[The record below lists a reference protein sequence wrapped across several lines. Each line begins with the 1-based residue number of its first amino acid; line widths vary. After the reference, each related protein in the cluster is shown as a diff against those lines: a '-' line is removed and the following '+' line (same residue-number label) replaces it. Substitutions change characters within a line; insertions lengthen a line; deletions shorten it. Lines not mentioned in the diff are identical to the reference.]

1 MSAEGAAGGD
11 AASPPPGPAEAPS
24 APAGEQPAA
33 AAGEERPGGEGAA
46 AAAAGRRYRALVLTG
61 FGGYEKVKVQARQL
75 AGAQPEPAAG
85 QVSVEVRACGLNFAD
100 LMARQGLYDRLPAPP
115 VCPGLEAAGT
125 VVATGEGVAS
135 PQVGDKVMILARSGL
150 WQEVVTVPANQ
161 TFLMPEGMSFE
172 EAAAFLV
179 NYITAYMVLFDFG
192 NLRPNQ
198 SVLVHMAA
206 GGVGTAAVQLCQTVE
221 KVTVFGTASA
231 SKHDALRENGVTHP
245 IDYRGA
251 DYVEEVRKISPKGVD
266 VVLDPLGGSDTTKGF
281 HLLKPMGK
289 LVTYGVANLITGQR
303 KNLMAMAKTWWN
315 QFSINALQLL
325 PLNKAVCG
333 YHLGHLDED
342 AELLSGVVTK
352 LVALYSQGKIKPK
365 VDSVWPFDQQV
376 LRVGGKGAWPQR
388 VPQPSARLAGEEEG
402 GGCMWQ
408 EQGGEAEASQVCPGQ
423 QVQDWSMSQPG
434 PGVPKGGGRGEW
446 RRHGWPRRGRPT
458 PGQTQQASVIVGDG
472 LSQL

>member
-1 MSAEGAAGGD
+1 MEVAFAHVCSTQNGIHFGPEGPLSSGRDVGSGPPASGLHP
-11 AASPPPGPAEAPS
+11 ASPAKCLFS
-24 APAGEQPAA
+24 
-33 AAGEERPGGEGAA
+33 
-46 AAAAGRRYRALVLTG
+46 
-61 FGGYEKVKVQARQL
+61 F
-75 AGAQPEPAAG
+75 
-85 QVSVEVRACGLNFAD
+85 
-100 LMARQGLYDRLPAPP
+100 
-115 VCPGLEAAGT
+115 
-125 VVATGEGVAS
+125 
-135 PQVGDKVMILARSGL
+135 QVGDKVMILSRSGL

-172 EAAAFLV
+172 EGAAFLV

-221 KVTVFGTASA
+221 NVTIFGTASPP
-231 SKHDALRENGVTHP
+231 KQKNLRENGVTHP

-289 LVTYGVANLITGQR
+289 LVTYGVANLLTGQR

-325 PLNKAVCG
+325 HLNKAVCG
-333 YHLGHLDED
+333 YHLGYLDEEV
-342 AELLSGVVTK
+342 ELISGVVTK

-365 VDSVWPFDQQV
+365 VDSVWPFEQV
-376 LRVGGKGAWPQR
+376 VDAMKRMQEKKNIGKVVLVPEAPQKDES
-388 VPQPSARLAGEEEG
+388 QK
-402 GGCMWQ
+402 
-408 EQGGEAEASQVCPGQ
+408 AEN
-423 QVQDWSMSQPG
+423 
-434 PGVPKGGGRGEW
+434 
-446 RRHGWPRRGRPT
+446 
-458 PGQTQQASVIVGDG
+458 
-472 LSQL
+472 